1 MDADISWLKPQT
13 LEIVFTGRHLSSSIR
28 ICKIAVT
35 METYCPLRGGG
46 GEEVEGKTT
55 PSFPGTILTGIEKQ
69 GRK

>member
-1 MDADISWLKPQT
+1 
-13 LEIVFTGRHLSSSIR
+13 
-28 ICKIAVT
+28 